1 MKKILLFV
9 AFISLV
15 FSASAWNKNVD
26 AGAVVLATKYLT
38 PEAKGVV
45 EKYLGTVY
53 EDDVDFLY
61 FLERKKKAT
70 HTKEIH
76 FLHLDKNYQPLNV
89 EGDDAL
95 KSIEAAL
102 EIVRT
107 RDSHSD
113 AEVKKALR
121 YVINLML
128 DIHNF
133 SNVRIENIE
142 HSQADFELRRQ
153 RSDYKSTEF
162 VSYKWSRIWN
172 QLSARQGI
180 FHAELMAEDMELC
193 HGDKFAEFTKGNLHD
208 WAADNGARAAE
219 QLAVMYPN
227 SEITLRYFN
236 LMEYFNYD
244 MITRAGMRLAK
255 LLNETIK

>member
-15 FSASAWNKNVD
+15 CSANAWNKNVD

-45 EKYLGTVY
+45 EKYLGTAY

-76 FLHLDKNYQPLNV
+76 FLHLDKNFQPMEV

-95 KSIEAAL
+95 KAINEALAV
-102 EIVRT
+102 VRN
-107 RDSHSD
+107 RNSHSD

-121 YVINLML
+121 HVINLML

-133 SNVRIENIE
+133 SNIRIENIE
-142 HSQADFELRRQ
+142 HSQADFEFRRQ
-153 RSDYKSTEF
+153 VSDYKPTEYKM
-162 VSYKWSRIWN
+162 YKWSKIWN
-172 QLSARQGI
+172 QLSNRQGI

-219 QLAVMYPN
+219 QLAIMYPN
-227 SEITLRYFN
+227 SEITIRYFN

-244 MITRAGMRLAK
+244 MITRAGMRLAV
-255 LLNETIK
+255 LLNENLK